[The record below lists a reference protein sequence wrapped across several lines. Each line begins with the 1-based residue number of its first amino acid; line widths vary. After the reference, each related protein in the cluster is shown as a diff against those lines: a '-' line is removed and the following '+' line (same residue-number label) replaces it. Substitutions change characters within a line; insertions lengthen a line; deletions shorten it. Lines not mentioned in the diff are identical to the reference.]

1 MKKCLI
7 VTFIAVCPLVSVAGD
22 GSGLVTE
29 IGARQADMATF
40 NVQSH
45 TNIRALVTG
54 AKRGKGNK
62 ADVTDEPRTPAERRA
77 SMTWSQR
84 LKRVF
89 NIDIEICQQCGGAVK
104 VIACIE
110 DPMVIRKILDH
121 LKDKADTISYAP
133 LPECRAPPA
142 GLFD

>member
-1 MKKCLI
+1 LYFACNEAYINRI
-7 VTFIAVCPLVSVAGD
+7 VHNTRPDPICS
-22 GSGLVTE
+22 
-29 IGARQADMATF
+29 
-40 NVQSH
+40 
-45 TNIRALVTG
+45 
-54 AKRGKGNK
+54 
-62 ADVTDEPRTPAERRA
+62 
-77 SMTWSQR
+77 
-84 LKRVF
+84 
-89 NIDIEICQQCGGAVK
+89 NIDMEICQECGGAVK